1 MDKISTNM
9 ERQIKSM
16 TVGFT
21 GTRSGMSDKQKLEVI
36 EYLTDI
42 VEFNKIDNVLHGG
55 CIGADQDFHD
65 MCVGVI
71 REVYPGYSAKDKD
84 SLVYRGTFK
93 GADIVHEPQ
102 THFKR
107 NRDIVDRCDI
117 LIATPYNDVRRGG
130 TWYTIDYA
138 KKIGKPVIILTRE

>member
-1 MDKISTNM
+1 MK
-9 ERQIKSM
+9 ERQIKGM

-21 GTRSGMSDKQKLEVI
+21 GTRSGMSDKQKKEVI
-36 EYLTDI
+36 DYLCDI
-42 VEFNKIDNVLHGG
+42 ADFNSIDAVLHGG
-55 CIGADQDFHD
+55 CIGADQDFHEICGGD
-65 MCVGVI
+65 VI

-84 SLVYRGTFK
+84 SLVYRGTFED
-93 GADIVHEPQ
+93 ASIVHEPQ

-117 LIATPYNDVRRGG
+117 LIATPYNNVKRGG

-138 KKIGKPVIILTRE
+138 KKTDKPVIILTRE